1 MPQWGRI
8 DPRKSPSVLDSGC
21 PCRCLTSGRNGV
33 YELLSSF
40 SSLSNK
46 AEFLSLLQP
55 DDETRCEEDMIMV
68 PRQGENKAAQPI
80 ARVLPANVMR
90 QVTVIATMLC
100 SDSSDTVQ
108 QSCIPSRIDCT
119 V

>member
-1 MPQWGRI
+1 
-8 DPRKSPSVLDSGC
+8 
-21 PCRCLTSGRNGV
+21 LTSGRNGV

-108 QSCIPSRIDCT
+108 QSRIPSRIDCT